1 MRTTHTLP
9 PFLAEYLSFEIPPM
23 ELAALLDGH
32 LHDIVEWIAK
42 SGQPIT
48 EEQTSAYHHI
58 RRLRDLMLQLATEM
72 AGSKSAKLQALN
84 P

>member
-9 PFLAEYLSFEIPPM
+9 PPLAEYLSFEIPPM

-32 LHDIVEWIAK
+32 LHDIVEWISQ
-42 SGQPIT
+42 SGNPIT

-58 RRLRDLMLQLATEM
+58 RRLRDLMITLSN
-72 AGSKSAKLQALN
+72 GKLIQS
-84 P
+84 